1 MRRQQGHEVKPSKAQ
16 FFQLY
21 VMQRLGTYTEFD
33 RHLRDCGA
41 TVTGISITIRVDVGQ
56 LEPVQVNGEPTR

>member
-1 MRRQQGHEVKPSKAQ
+1 
-16 FFQLY
+16 
-21 VMQRLGTYTEFD
+21 MQRLGTYTEFD

-41 TVTGISITIRVDVGQ
+41 TVTGISINIRVDVGQ